1 MWTECLM
8 ATSVSTTYL
17 FVELQSWGSKL
28 VISVSKLATI
38 VAVVACS
45 GRPVA
50 VALQVASSI
59 SQSILAPTYGTE
71 FLMATSVSS
80 TYLFVDLQS

>member
-28 VISVSKLATI
+28 VIVLSKIAIT
-38 VAVVACS
+38 
-45 GRPVA
+45 VA
-50 VALQVASSI
+50 VAVANNVASSI
-59 SQSILAPTYGTE
+59 SQSILARITK
-71 FLMATSVSS
+71 
-80 TYLFVDLQS
+80 YLNI